1 MKWRIRPKGFLGSG
15 YGGAPDTLTDE
26 KCPSC
31 GRPLLISEVKKQ
43 KCRMCGYTFSASG
56 GKKRS
61 YCSKAEKIRKIKL
74 AIEAKRAA
82 GIRYLPPK
90 SRAQMERIHEL
101 MARGPLSV
109 KVIDIDL
116 AQQGWISIYTGR
128 KEFSPLGEMYW
139 DGFIS
144 QCLSEHIK
152 YKEGMEDARRQ
163 RSRNTN
169 RRRR

>member
-31 GRPLLISEVKKQ
+31 GRPLLVSEVKKQ

-61 YCSKAEKIRKIKL
+61 YCSKAEKIRKIQL

-82 GIRYLPPK
+82 GIRYLTPK
-90 SRAQMERIHEL
+90 SRAQMVRIHEL

-116 AQQGWISIYTGR
+116 AQQGWISIYDDAPGNESVDFTHPRSMEATDILEKAERRYFGR
-128 KEFSPLGEMYW
+128 
-139 DGFIS
+139 
-144 QCLSEHIK
+144 
-152 YKEGMEDARRQ
+152 
-163 RSRNTN
+163 
-169 RRRR
+169 